1 LTIGAPEIPVAQPI
15 IPEATE
21 TSEVAEMTIDDNDAV
36 EEVVEE
42 ANDSTTLPNIKS
54 IPVSE
59 STSTFAPP
67 VPEEI
72 FPTSGRVHHHHNWRL
87 NLIKSK
93 KILKSIREKNLTP
106 REKLRFPQN

>member
-1 LTIGAPEIPVAQPI
+1 MTIGAPEIPVAQPI

-21 TSEVAEMTIDDNDAV
+21 TSEVAEMTFDNND
-36 EEVVEE
+36 VVEE
-42 ANDSTTLPNIKS
+42 ANDTTTLPNLQES

-72 FPTSGRVHHHHNWRL
+72 SPTSGRVHYDRYCRL
-87 NLIKSK
+87 NFIKL
-93 KILKSIREKNLTP
+93 KILKKYM
-106 REKLRFPQN
+106 

>member
-1 LTIGAPEIPVAQPI
+1 MFEFLWTPLLETIGLTIGSPDIPVAQPI

-21 TSEVAEMTIDDNDAV
+21 TSEVAEMTADDTNVV

-42 ANDSTTLPNIKS
+42 ANDSTTLPNLQES

-72 FPTSGRVHHHHNWRL
+72 SPTSGRVR
-87 NLIKSK
+87 
-93 KILKSIREKNLTP
+93 
-106 REKLRFPQN
+106 